1 MEEEEGGGKGGGE
14 QRSVRIWKGLLE
26 REEKKTVE
34 SWGLGG
40 NARNKKFQFL
50 CDLAHFSLA

>member
-14 QRSVRIWKGLLE
+14 QRRVRIWKGLLE

-40 NARNKKFQFL
+40 GGGR
-50 CDLAHFSLA
+50 